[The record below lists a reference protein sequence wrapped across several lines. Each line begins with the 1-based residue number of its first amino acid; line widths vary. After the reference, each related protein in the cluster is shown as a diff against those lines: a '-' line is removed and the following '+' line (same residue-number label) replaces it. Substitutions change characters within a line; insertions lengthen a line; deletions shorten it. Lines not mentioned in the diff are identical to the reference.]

1 MKSTWHEF
9 FLDNLTLPNLL
20 SAFRLLLTPVFILLF
35 LRVQTPAQ
43 YYYTVTLAAILA
55 LSDLADGWIA
65 RRYHQVTD
73 LGKFLDPL
81 SDKLLQAALLFCLGT
96 RYPPRLGTG
105 RRVCA
110 QGRRARARRTAA
122 PPSDRPQAGRRQMVG
137 QVLDCAFVRRPFPA
151 ARLPTPVA
159 RRRAG
164 DAIPMHGRA
173 LGLRCA
179 IRTVVS
185 PPLAPLIFP
194 SKNAGFSHPAFFI
207 CPVLGIL
214 VHHPA
219 QDRHLPFAHSRRI
232 AIPFHIFMH
241 DILYKQ
247 PCGKFPAFLASIWL
261 VSLFSY
267 YPTFFE

>member
-96 RYPPRLGTG
+96 RYPLVWVLSGVFVLKEGALALAALLLLRQTGRKLDGAKWWGKCSTALLYAALFLLLAFPRLSPAVVQALLYLCMAALFASGVLYALLY
-105 RRVCA
+105 RRLW
-110 QGRRARARRTAA
+110 RR
-122 PPSDRPQAGRRQMVG
+122 
-137 QVLDCAFVRRPFPA
+137 
-151 ARLPTPVA
+151 
-159 RRRAG
+159 
-164 DAIPMHGRA
+164 
-173 LGLRCA
+173 
-179 IRTVVS
+179 
-185 PPLAPLIFP
+185 
-194 SKNAGFSHPAFFI
+194 
-207 CPVLGIL
+207 
-214 VHHPA
+214 
-219 QDRHLPFAHSRRI
+219 
-232 AIPFHIFMH
+232 
-241 DILYKQ
+241 
-247 PCGKFPAFLASIWL
+247 
-261 VSLFSY
+261 
-267 YPTFFE
+267 